1 MTLLTIIQSL
11 EAVLFNVI
19 ANLMISEKLATPGFW
34 KIIIFWNKGYDV
46 ILTSSAKFHHVN
58 QIIL

>member
-19 ANLMISEKLATPGFW
+19 ANLMISEKLATPGF
-34 KIIIFWNKGYDV
+34 
-46 ILTSSAKFHHVN
+46 
-58 QIIL
+58 